1 MFTKSPTLHGMFTS
15 AVAMAAAEVWI
26 CQVLTSDSRLVV
38 AVLLGHNWLIC
49 WACEYFFFFWASS
62 RSCCTKNKHFTSS
75 AFRIFRH
82 LFSLPSS
89 PSGNFLARNWVLKE
103 MGGTSIAGILQNFF
117 GFGHKRRRLW
127 ATKKVPYDGAGLNVK
142 VAVPADTTSNIPT
155 PTACCYGNGG
165 VQVLLLIHSQNSSE
179 SIDSFLLQMQKWFQ
193 DANSLTCQRNAWCI
207 LLAPP
212 RQG

>member
-1 MFTKSPTLHGMFTS
+1 
-15 AVAMAAAEVWI
+15 
-26 CQVLTSDSRLVV
+26 
-38 AVLLGHNWLIC
+38 
-49 WACEYFFFFWASS
+49 
-62 RSCCTKNKHFTSS
+62 
-75 AFRIFRH
+75 
-82 LFSLPSS
+82 
-89 PSGNFLARNWVLKE
+89 
-103 MGGTSIAGILQNFF
+103 
-117 GFGHKRRRLW
+117 
-127 ATKKVPYDGAGLNVK
+127 VPYDGAGLNVK